1 MGGSDLAT
9 AEWLHLCEVTPAEW
23 TAILEEVYGRVSADP
38 RCASIFHDIGPVR
51 FQILLSD
58 RPDLSF
64 WEEYDGQKV
73 VPRLGVTDTCSV
85 EAATTFRV
93 FLGTLLREISIMEA
107 AADEA
112 WQLSGDTEA
121 LFRCAN
127 LLPYVM
133 LSFSETA
140 AGRLEAASESS

>member
-1 MGGSDLAT
+1 M
-9 AEWLHLCEVTPAEW
+9 
-23 TAILEEVYGRVSADP
+23 LEEVYGRVSADP
-38 RCASIFHDIGPVR
+38 RCTSIFQDIGPVR
-51 FQILLSD
+51 FQIVLKD

-64 WEEYDGQKV
+64 WEDYDGRGV
-73 VPRLGVTDTCSV
+73 VPRLGVTGTCSV
-85 EAATTFRV
+85 EATTTSRV

-133 LSFSETA
+133 LSFSETVA
-140 AGRLEAASESS
+140 DHFGPASESP